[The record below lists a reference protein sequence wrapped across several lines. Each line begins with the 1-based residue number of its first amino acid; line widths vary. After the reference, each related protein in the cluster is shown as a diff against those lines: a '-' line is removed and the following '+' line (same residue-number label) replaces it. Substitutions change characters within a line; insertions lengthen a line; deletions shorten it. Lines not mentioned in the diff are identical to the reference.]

1 MVEVFIVGLIVT
13 WSAIVVFKKVFP
25 TTATT
30 VFTALSTR
38 CAQAGWPT
46 LAKWL
51 KPAAA
56 SGCGGNCA
64 CPSDA
69 TETESSKTEVQM
81 VKWK

>member
-51 KPAAA
+51 KPASAA
-56 SGCGGNCA
+56 GCGGNCA
-64 CPSDA
+64 CPS
-69 TETESSKTEVQM
+69 ETSEPEPSKTEVQM